1 MTETI
6 VSNLSVSI
14 GQKDILSN
22 INFSIKSGETVGLIG
37 PNGSGKTTLMRS
49 ILGLQKLSKGEVFVG
64 GENIKIISKNK
75 LAKQMAFIPQGGT
88 SEWPLTVENLVALG
102 RLPYTTNL
110 SPPSPTDWE
119 IIQNSI
125 DLCGLKDLSTR
136 RVSSLSGGE
145 WARVCFARAITSE
158 PNLLLAD
165 EPIAFLDPKHC
176 FQIITLVK
184 NLAARGKSA
193 LVILHDLS
201 ITMRF
206 FDRVIIL
213 KDGELIAVG
222 SPKEVMSENFIADT
236 FEVDILQG
244 QANSESFIMPWKIR

>member
-14 GQKDILSN
+14 GEKDILRN
-22 INFSIKSGETVGLIG
+22 INFSIKSGETIGLIG

-64 GENIKIISKNK
+64 GENIKYIPKNK
-75 LAKQMAFIPQGGT
+75 LAKQMSFIPQGGT

-102 RLPYTTNL
+102 RLPYTPNL
-110 SPPSPTDWE
+110 GPPSAIDRE

-125 DLCGLKDLSTR
+125 NLCGLKDLSKR

-145 WARVCFARAITSE
+145 WSRVCFARAISSE

-176 FQIITLVK
+176 FQIIKLIK
-184 NLAARGKSA
+184 DLAADGKSA

-213 KDGELIAVG
+213 KDGKLVAVG
-222 SPKEVMSENFIADT
+222 SPNEVMSEDFIADT
-236 FEVDILQG
+236 FEVDMLQG
-244 QANSESFIMPWKIR
+244 QENSENFVIPWKIR

>member
-1 MTETI
+1 MNETI

-14 GQKDILSN
+14 GEKDILRN
-22 INFSIKSGETVGLIG
+22 INFSIKSGETIGLIG

-64 GENIKIISKNK
+64 GENIKNIPKNK

-102 RLPYTTNL
+102 RLPYTPNL
-110 SPPSPTDWE
+110 GPSSAIDQE
-119 IIQNSI
+119 IIQNSLN
-125 DLCGLKDLSTR
+125 LCGLTDLRER
-136 RVSSLSGGE
+136 RVTSLSGGE
-145 WARVCFARAITSE
+145 WSRACFARAISSE

-176 FQIITLVK
+176 FQIIKLIK
-184 NLAARGKSA
+184 NLAAEGKSA

-213 KDGELIAVG
+213 KDGKLVAVG
-222 SPKEVMSENFIADT
+222 SPNEVMSEDFIADT

-244 QANSESFIMPWKIR
+244 QENSENFIIPWKIR